1 MEYLMSIKILILIAA
16 ILSLF
21 ILSLLIWAFKIE
33 PNILEIKRYTI
44 RDSRLSGLRIVY
56 ATDFHIAKHDVK
68 RLDKI
73 IDSIQQQKPDLILLG
88 GDFIKGHNDLR
99 TMPPERISAKLRKLH
114 APLGVFSV
122 LGNHDWYIGG
132 RKMKHALQAAG
143 IVVLEN
149 DNEIIPFNEGKFTL
163 AGVADKITCVADSH
177 QALKNTPEPRI
188 LLTHT
193 PDVFPDI
200 IDSVE
205 LVLAGHTHGGQVKL
219 PFIGA
224 LIVPLEH
231 GRRYAEGF
239 IEENGKKMI
248 VSKGLGTSRISIR
261 FNCKPEIVVI
271 EFTK

>member
-1 MEYLMSIKILILIAA
+1 MGFKILILVASIAIIA
-16 ILSLF
+16 GF
-21 ILSLLIWAFKIE
+21 ILIVWSFKIE
-33 PNILEIKRYTI
+33 PNLLEIKHYFI
-44 RDSRLSGLRIVY
+44 KNENLNGLRIVY
-56 ATDFHIAKHDVK
+56 AVDFHIAKHDKK
-68 RLDKI
+68 RLEKI
-73 IDSIQQQKPDLILLG
+73 IETINAQNADLILLG

-99 TMPPERISAKLRKLH
+99 TMSPERIAAKLRKLH

-143 IVVLEN
+143 IVVLGN
-149 DNEIIPFNEGKFTL
+149 DNEIIPFNKGKFTL

-188 LLTHT
+188 FLTHT

-200 IDSVE
+200 TDSVE

-261 FNCKPEIVVI
+261 FNCKPEIMVI

>member
-1 MEYLMSIKILILIAA
+1 MGFKILILVASIAIIA
-16 ILSLF
+16 GF
-21 ILSLLIWAFKIE
+21 ILIVWSFKIE
-33 PNILEIKRYTI
+33 PNLLEIKHYFI
-44 RDSRLSGLRIVY
+44 KNKNLNGLRIVY
-56 ATDFHIAKHDVK
+56 AVDFHIAKHDKK
-68 RLDKI
+68 RLEKI
-73 IDSIQQQKPDLILLG
+73 IEIINDQNADLILLG

-99 TMPPERISAKLRKLH
+99 TMPPERIAAKLRKLH

-149 DNEIIPFNEGKFTL
+149 DNEIIPFNKGKFTL

-200 IDSVE
+200 TDSVE

-261 FNCKPEIVVI
+261 FNCKPEILVI

>member
-1 MEYLMSIKILILIAA
+1 MSLKIFIILAALVTIACLIL
-16 ILSLF
+16 LF
-21 ILSLLIWAFKIE
+21 WSFKIE
-33 PNILEIKRYTI
+33 PNLLEIKDYKLNN
-44 RDSRLSGLRIVY
+44 DKLAGLKIVY
-56 ATDFHIAKHDVK
+56 ATDFHIAKSDTK
-68 RLDKI
+68 RLNKI
-73 IDSIQQQKPDLILLG
+73 IEAINSQKADLILLG
-88 GDFIKGHNDLR
+88 GDFIKGHNDLK
-99 TMPPERISAKLRKLH
+99 TMSPERIAAKLRKLQ

-149 DNEIIPFNEGKFTL
+149 DNEVLTYNEQKFTI
-163 AGVADKITCVADSH
+163 AGVADKITCVADLKS
-177 QALKNTPEPRI
+177 ALRNTPEPRI

-200 IDSVE
+200 TDSVT

-239 IEENGKKMI
+239 IEENNKKMI
-248 VSKGLGTSRISIR
+248 VSKGLGTSRIQVR

-271 EFTK
+271 EFTE

>member
-1 MEYLMSIKILILIAA
+1 MGFKILILVASIAIIA
-16 ILSLF
+16 GF
-21 ILSLLIWAFKIE
+21 ILIVWSFKIE
-33 PNILEIKRYTI
+33 PNLLEIKHYFI
-44 RDSRLSGLRIVY
+44 KNENLNGLRIVY
-56 ATDFHIAKHDVK
+56 ATDFHIEKHDVK

-88 GDFIKGHNDLR
+88 GDFIKGHNNLR
-99 TMPPERISAKLRKLH
+99 TMSPERIAAKLRKLH

-149 DNEIIPFNEGKFTL
+149 DNEVIPFKNGKFTL

-177 QALKNTPEPRI
+177 QALKDTPEPRI
-188 LLTHT
+188 LLSHT

-200 IDSVE
+200 TDSVE

>member
-1 MEYLMSIKILILIAA
+1 MELKILIFFA
-16 ILSLF
+16 IV
-21 ILSLLIWAFKIE
+21 IMIIGMIVIIWSFKIE
-33 PNILEIKRYTI
+33 PNLLEIKHYSI
-44 RDSRLSGLRIVY
+44 HNKNLSGLRIVY
-56 ATDFHIAKHDVK
+56 ATDFHIAKKDKK
-68 RLDKI
+68 RLEKI
-73 IDSIQQQKPDLILLG
+73 VETINTQNADLILLG
-88 GDFIKGHNDLR
+88 GDFIKGHNNLK
-99 TMPPERISAKLRKLH
+99 TMSPERIAAKLRKLK

-132 RKMKHALQAAG
+132 RKMKHALQASG
-143 IVVLEN
+143 IVVFEN
-149 DNEIIPFNEGKFTL
+149 GNKIITYKGHKFTL
-163 AGVADKITCVADSH
+163 AGVADKITCVADSEL
-177 QALKNTPEPRI
+177 ALKNTPEPRI

-200 IDSVE
+200 SESVD

-239 IEENGKKMI
+239 IDENGRKMI
-248 VSKGLGTSRISIR
+248 VSKGLGTSRLSIR

-271 EFTK
+271 EFTE

>member
-1 MEYLMSIKILILIAA
+1 MSIKILI
-16 ILSLF
+16 ILSVVIAIICF
-21 ILSLLIWAFKIE
+21 ALLVWSFRIE
-33 PNILEIKRYTI
+33 PNLLEIRHYKLQSPKI
-44 RDSRLSGLRIVY
+44 AGLRIVY
-56 ATDFHIAKHDVK
+56 ATDFHIEKHDVK

-88 GDFIKGHNDLR
+88 GDFIKGHNNLR
-99 TMPPERISAKLRKLH
+99 TMSPERIAAKLRKLH

-149 DNEIIPFNEGKFTL
+149 DNEVIPFNEGKFTL

-200 IDSVE
+200 TDSVE

>member
-1 MEYLMSIKILILIAA
+1 MSIKILIIVAA

-21 ILSLLIWAFKIE
+21 AISLLIWAFKIE
-33 PNILEIKRYTI
+33 LNLLEIKHYTI
-44 RDSRLSGLRIVY
+44 RDSRLNGLRIVF
-56 ATDFHIAKHDVK
+56 AADFHIGKHDVK
-68 RLDKI
+68 RLEKI
-73 IDSIQQQKPDLILLG
+73 IESIQQQNPDLILLG
-88 GDFIKGHNDLR
+88 GDFINGHNDLR
-99 TMPPERISAKLRKLH
+99 TMSPERIAAKLRKLQ

-149 DNEIIPFNEGKFTL
+149 DNEVIPFKNGKFTL

-177 QALKNTPEPRI
+177 QALKDTPEPRI
-188 LLTHT
+188 LLSHT
-193 PDVFPDI
+193 PDVLPDVT
-200 IDSVE
+200 DYVD

-219 PFIGA
+219 PLIGA

-248 VSKGLGTSRISIR
+248 VSKGLGTSRISVR

-271 EFTK
+271 EFTE